1 MSRPDRLTCEELFR
15 RLDDFMD
22 RELRE
27 EEAALVR
34 EHLETCAVC
43 AAEYSFETSML
54 TSVRDKLRHI
64 AAPPDLMAKISAR
77 ITKAAG
83 GEPK

>member
-22 RELRE
+22 RELRD

-77 ITKAAG
+77 LARAG
-83 GEPK
+83 DGDAG